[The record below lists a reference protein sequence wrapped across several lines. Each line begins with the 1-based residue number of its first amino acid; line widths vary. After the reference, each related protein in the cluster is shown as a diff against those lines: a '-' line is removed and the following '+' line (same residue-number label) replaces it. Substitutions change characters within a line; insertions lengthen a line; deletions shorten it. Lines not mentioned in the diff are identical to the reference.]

1 MVEEGQQGPHR
12 QGPSL
17 QVAVPRGGL
26 ILRHVHLAL
35 GVVPLHLLA
44 EELRHIPGGDEGAA
58 LGDVG
63 GHIHFHRFPIYIS
76 GLAVYRHDDGDTR
89 PGQAHLSGGRI
100 PAHVGPQ
107 PLGQG
112 ADRNHGAPILD
123 LRRHVGGADDG
134 LAVQIE
140 AEVHLLIVIAGN
152 HFPGPAVVPGQVLG
166 QQGPVLRRDPRDVG
180 SVVEVIHGH
189 AQGGQRLIEDGSL
202 PRGVA
207 AKGAIQSVAPL
218 APHLQLVTQCVF
230 LFAVELV
237 PLAAGQTEGPSG
249 RIEGTAS
256 FRRGRAPG
264 VFRVFQAHQPG
275 LVAHGR

>member
-1 MVEEGQQGPHR
+1 M
-12 QGPSL
+12 
-17 QVAVPRGGL
+17 
-26 ILRHVHLAL
+26 
-35 GVVPLHLLA
+35 
-44 EELRHIPGGDEGAA
+44 
-58 LGDVG
+58 
-63 GHIHFHRFPIYIS
+63 
-76 GLAVYRHDDGDTR
+76 
-89 PGQAHLSGGRI
+89 
-100 PAHVGPQ
+100 
-107 PLGQG
+107 
-112 ADRNHGAPILD
+112 
-123 LRRHVGGADDG
+123 
-134 LAVQIE
+134 
-140 AEVHLLIVIAGN
+140 
-152 HFPGPAVVPGQVLG
+152 
-166 QQGPVLRRDPRDVG
+166 LRRDPRDVG
-180 SVVEVIHGH
+180 SVVEVIHGQ